1 MTRPTDRARRVGGF
15 LAALAAVSVWAGWIP
30 VTRLAVVTRLRP
42 EDVAALRFGIAGLVL
57 APVLALRWREIPWR
71 RGLVLLPMLA
81 GAGVPYQLL
90 FGYGLSIAN
99 SGQAAVLGPGLVSSF
114 VAVLARLTLGE
125 PLSRAQLAGLGVTLL
140 GVAGVL
146 FRDLFGGRAHLA
158 GYALIVAG
166 SMSWAVYTVA
176 SRALGLRPLVNAA
189 AVAVV
194 NALVY
199 LPVYFALGG
208 GARLAALPPAD
219 LLLQGLYQGV
229 ATAVLALVAFA
240 FAVDRLGAATA
251 ASVTPLSPVLA
262 TLFGWLLLG
271 DRVDV
276 ATAVGLAAVAGGVLI
291 VNRRAIRAAISG
303 G

>member
-1 MTRPTDRARRVGGF
+1 MTRPTDRARRISGF
-15 LAALAAVSVWAGWIP
+15 IAALAAVSVWAGWIP

-42 EDVAALRFGIAGLVL
+42 EDVAALRFAISGVLL

-71 RGLVLLPMLA
+71 RPAVLLPLLA

-90 FGYGLSIAN
+90 FGHGLAIAN

-114 VAVLARLTLGE
+114 VAVLALAFLGE
-125 PLSRAQLAGLGVTLL
+125 RLSRAQVAGLLVTLAGVAAVLG
-140 GVAGVL
+140 
-146 FRDLFGGRAHLA
+146 RDLFGARAHLA

-166 SMSWAVYTVA
+166 SMSWAAYTVA
-176 SRALGLRPLVNAA
+176 SRALRLRPLVNAA

-199 LPVYFALGG
+199 LPLYFASG
-208 GARLAALPPAD
+208 GAAHLAALPAAD
-219 LLLQGLYQGV
+219 LWLQGLYQGV
-229 ATAVLALVAFA
+229 GTAVLALVAFA
-240 FAVDRLGAATA
+240 YAVDRLGAATA

-262 TLFGWLLLG
+262 TVFGWLLLG
-271 DRVDV
+271 DRVDG
-276 ATAVGLAAVAGGVLI
+276 ATALGLLAVAGGVLI